1 VKVARDDISPEY
13 SVPRWA
19 AAMQA
24 FRILTPPL
32 YRWGLGV
39 GAHRYYER

>member
-1 VKVARDDISPEY
+1 
-13 SVPRWA
+13 
-19 AAMQA
+19 MQA

-39 GAHRYYER
+39 GERRYDDKR

>member
-1 VKVARDDISPEY
+1 VAREDISPEY

-19 AAMQA
+19 GAMQA

-39 GAHRYYER
+39 GERRYYDKR